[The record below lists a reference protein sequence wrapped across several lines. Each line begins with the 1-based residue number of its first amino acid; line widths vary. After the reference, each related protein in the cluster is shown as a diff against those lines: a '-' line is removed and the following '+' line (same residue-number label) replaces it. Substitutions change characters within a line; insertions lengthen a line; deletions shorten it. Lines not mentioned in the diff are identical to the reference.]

1 MDVHIAR
8 QPILDRSSAVQGY
21 ELLFRDGPKNATP
34 FIGPEH
40 ASSHVIVNSL
50 FFPRIDVLR
59 HGKDAFFNVSRE
71 LLVSDCLTALP
82 KAHTVLQIL
91 DSVDVDRDVIAACRA
106 LKSEGYRLALDRF
119 GFQKDRMPLV
129 EFADVIKVDPA
140 SSDPRM
146 CAATA
151 KQSILPGT
159 RLLVEKVNSKEMYKR
174 FLELGYD
181 LFQGYFFAQPTIVKG
196 RDIPTS
202 QMAYM
207 EILREVNRHDLDSS
221 AICSIVEGE
230 VGLSYKLLR
239 YVNSAGFGW
248 QGAISSIR
256 HAILL
261 LGQNEVRRWATLI
274 ALAGISSDEPEEI
287 IVMSLV
293 RARFCELLAP
303 LVDLGHRSDDLYLAG
318 LFSMIDVALGCPLDE
333 AFTDMPIDP
342 EVKNAI
348 VRGEG
353 LMGKI
358 LRTAVSYSEG
368 DWETFSS
375 LSNELSILENDVPGL
390 YDSALDF
397 CHGRMGV
404 IQLDRAA

>member
-21 ELLFRDGPKNATP
+21 ELLFRGGRKSAPPLLGN
-34 FIGPEH
+34 EQ

-91 DSVDVDRDVIAACRA
+91 ESVAVDRDVLAACRA
-106 LKSEGYRLALDRF
+106 LKNEGYRFALDRF
-119 GFQKDRMPLV
+119 CFQRDRMPLV
-129 EFADVIKVDPA
+129 EFADVIKVDPIL
-140 SSDPRM
+140 SDPRE
-146 CAATA
+146 CAVVA
-151 KQSILPGT
+151 KKSIHPGT
-159 RLLVEKVNSKEMYKR
+159 RLLAEKVNSKEMYKR
-174 FLELGYD
+174 LLDFGYD

-202 QMAYM
+202 QTAYM
-207 EILREVNRHDLDSS
+207 QILREVNRRELDSS

-274 ALAGISSDEPEEI
+274 ALAGISTDEPEEI

-318 LFSMIDVALGCPLDE
+318 LFSMIDVALKCPLDE
-333 AFTDMPIDP
+333 AFHDMPIDP

-348 VRGEG
+348 VRGDG

-358 LRTAVSYSEG
+358 LRAAVSYSEG
-368 DWETFSS
+368 DWETFSK
-375 LSNELSILENDVPGL
+375 LANELSILENDVPGL

-397 CHGRMGV
+397 CNGRMGV